1 MPSSLTDLRAR
12 LDAVDAEL
20 LQLVAERQRIIGD
33 IGQSKRGTGRATRDF
48 AREKE
53 VIDAAREHARGLT
66 VDPDLA
72 EDLMTSLIRAS
83 LTAQEEARVAAEGRG
98 DGRRV
103 LVIGGAG
110 KMGRWFV
117 RYFQSLKFHVTV
129 ADPSPCDIADA
140 QFSDWQSAGHDADII
155 VVATELAISAT
166 ILSELADAGP
176 RGLIFDIG
184 SLKSPLRAALER
196 AAKNGLKI
204 ASLHPMFGPATRLL
218 SGRHMI
224 FVDAG
229 CPEATAAAK
238 QLFGAT
244 MVEQVDMQLDEHDR
258 LIAYVL
264 GLSHAA
270 NIAFFTALA
279 ESGEAAPKL
288 KQMSSTTFDAQ
299 LRVAREVAAESPSL
313 YFEIQHLNDF
323 GLDPLESLADATDR
337 LRDAVKGGD
346 ASAFAELMRNG
357 AAYFER

>member
-1 MPSSLTDLRAR
+1 MTSSLTDLRAR

-33 IGQSKRGTGRATRDF
+33 IGTSKRGTGRATRDF

-53 VIDAAREHARGLT
+53 VIEAARQRALELT
-66 VDPDLA
+66 LDPDLA
-72 EDLMTSLIRAS
+72 EDLMSSLIRAS

-103 LVIGGAG
+103 LIIGGAG

-117 RYFQSLKFHVTV
+117 RYFQSLKFHVIV
-129 ADPSPCDIADA
+129 ADPTPCDIADA
-140 QFSDWQSAGHDADII
+140 QVTDWQSAGVDVDII
-155 VVATELAISAT
+155 VVATELAISAK
-166 ILSELADAGP
+166 ILAELAEARPAG
-176 RGLIFDIG
+176 LVFDIG
-184 SLKSPLRAALER
+184 SLKSPLRNALEQ
-196 AAKNGLKI
+196 AAANGVQI
-204 ASLHPMFGPATRLL
+204 ASLHPMFGPTTRLL

-229 CPEATAAAK
+229 CAPATAAAK
-238 QLFGAT
+238 QLFSAT

-279 ESGEAAPKL
+279 ESGEAAPRL
-288 KQMSSTTFDAQ
+288 RELSSTTFDAQ

-337 LRDAVKGGD
+337 IRDAVKGGNVD
-346 ASAFAELMRNG
+346 AFARLMHNG
-357 AAYFER
+357 AAYFAR